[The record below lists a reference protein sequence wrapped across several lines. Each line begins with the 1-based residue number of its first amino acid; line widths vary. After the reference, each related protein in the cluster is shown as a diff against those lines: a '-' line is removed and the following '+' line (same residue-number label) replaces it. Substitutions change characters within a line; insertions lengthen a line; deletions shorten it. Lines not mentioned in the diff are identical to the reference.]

1 MRVTEYVGI
10 QVLGKVGETDLVFG
24 QRLTLLWTE
33 ILRKFPAEFDL
44 VYAETIAFEKQ
55 EEKPTRRYAIEAE
68 GVGFSWGKFPWRDLR
83 LPHRPRTIFTLNM
96 NSQPRNG
103 GKSNIKTGIGL
114 SPVS

>member
-55 EEKPTRRYAIEAE
+55 EEKPTRRYAIEAV
-68 GVGFSWGKFPWRDLR
+68 GVGFFLGKIPMEGFEVTPPTEDDFYSKYE
-83 LPHRPRTIFTLNM
+83 LPATEWWQIEH
-96 NSQPRNG
+96 
-103 GKSNIKTGIGL
+103 
-114 SPVS
+114 